1 MNAKLSKI
9 DELSK
14 LLSDKDS
21 LSRDL
26 ISLCKHFRMGKIM
39 GGCGIIK
46 EKGVPS
52 TVLMLFLL
60 IIRICSTSKFQLYL
74 NKYFGLLDE
83 AIGKNCIYRFV
94 NNPKYNW
101 RSLLYGVVKSFL
113 RIVSKESADKDNSK
127 DDGRLHF
134 FVMDDTTLEK
144 FGKAMENISRVFDHV
159 CHKYILGYKLLTLS
173 FFDGKSLLPADF
185 SLHAEKGKKGTYG
198 LSAKERRNR
207 FSKRRDARSAGA
219 KRNKECDM
227 SKLDVAIEMIRRA
240 WKHGLRANYFLA
252 DSWFD
257 STDFIR
263 KIREI
268 ADGAIHVI
276 CMAKNGTRKYKYNG
290 FMHTAKDLIVL
301 NERKA
306 TTQCRKYHCN
316 YIKLDVELDGMDVRL
331 FLVHYGHKDNWNI
344 LLTTDRSLGFTKV
357 FELYQIRWTTEVMYR
372 ECKQYLGL
380 GQCQS
385 NDFDAQIADCTLVFI
400 TYIIM
405 AVRKR
410 FGEYETMGVLFASMK
425 AELSELT
432 LWHRILPIVEKLL
445 KELCD
450 LFDVDYVET
459 MRKISRD
466 QYQECKILRIL
477 NTLDDGNAEYKP
489 TGTDD

>member
-1 MNAKLSKI
+1 MNAKLDKI
-9 DELSK
+9 NELSK
-14 LLSDKDS
+14 LLNDKDS

-26 ISLCKHFRMGKIM
+26 VSLCKHFRMSKIM
-39 GGCGIIK
+39 GGCGIVK
-46 EKGVPS
+46 ERGVPS

-60 IIRICSTSKFQLYL
+60 IIRICSVSKFQLYL
-74 NKYFGLLDE
+74 NKYFSLLAE
-83 AIGKNCIYRFV
+83 SIGKNCIYRFV

-113 RIVSKESADKDNSK
+113 RIVSKESLDKTDSK
-127 DDGRLHF
+127 DGGHLSF

-144 FGKAMENISRVFDHV
+144 FGIAMENISRVYDHV
-159 CHKYILGYKLLTLS
+159 RHKCILGYKLLTLS
-173 FFDGKSLLPADF
+173 FFDGKSLLPTDF
-185 SLHAEKGKKGTYG
+185 SLHAEKGKKGNYG
-198 LSAKERRNR
+198 LTVKERRNR
-207 FSKRRDARSAGA
+207 FSKQRDSHSAGA
-219 KRNKECDM
+219 RRNKECDR

-263 KIREI
+263 RIREI

-276 CMAKNGTRKYKYNG
+276 CMAKNGSRKYKFKG
-290 FMHTAKDLIVL
+290 FMHTAKELIVL
-301 NERKA
+301 KERSA

-316 YIKLDVELDGMDVRL
+316 YIKLDVELDGMEVRL
-331 FLVHYGHKDNWNI
+331 FLVRYGHKDNWNI

-357 FELYQIRWTTEVMYR
+357 FELYQIRRTTEVMYR

-380 GQCQS
+380 GQCQG

-405 AVRKR
+405 SVRKR
-410 FGEYETMGVLFASMK
+410 FGEYETMGVLFEKMK
-425 AELSELT
+425 DELSELT

-445 KELCD
+445 KELCG
-450 LFDVDYVET
+450 LLDVDYIET
-459 MRKISRD
+459 MHKISSD
-466 QYQECKILRIL
+466 QKQACKILRIL
-477 NTLDDGNAEYKP
+477 DSLGEENAEYKP
-489 TGTDD
+489 TGTGC